1 VLGLWLNE
9 AAYGVRSHPHC
20 WCAALTPEQIK
31 VFLEAKTVEL
41 AGTTLAEEDIRIVR
55 QVVASNGGLME
66 ANGNGDILI
75 VLDCTNESALV
86 EEGLARELINRIQK
100 MRKKVRY
107 DGDSDGGARIV
118 SSAIARRRRLTVPH
132 RPSST

>member
-1 VLGLWLNE
+1 M
-9 AAYGVRSHPHC
+9 
-20 WCAALTPEQIK
+20 
-31 VFLEAKTVEL
+31 FLEAKTVEL

-100 MRKKVRY
+100 MRKKVRC
-107 DGDSDGGARIV
+107 DGDSDGCARII
-118 SSAIARRRRLTVPH
+118 SSTIACQRRLTVQH